1 MSQLLSEET
10 RKELFRTLVNN
21 QDQGSNVETSRQ
33 RIAAQFGTAV
43 EEVRR
48 IEREGISK
56 QWPPLSSTGGFPTG

>member
-21 QDQGSNVETSRQ
+21 QDQGSNVDTSRE
-33 RIAAQFGTAV
+33 RMSAQFGTAV

-48 IEREGISK
+48 
-56 QWPPLSSTGGFPTG
+56 SSVEASL

>member
-10 RKELFRTLVNN
+10 RKELFHTLVNN

-56 QWPPLSSTGGFPTG
+56 QWLPL

>member
-56 QWPPLSSTGGFPTG
+56 QWLPL